1 VKRNV
6 SLPNAHP
13 NHFIDW
19 PLLKKPC
26 SEQIWWLNTLVLLT
40 LMVELLLAILEL
52 SFRFLIANY
61 SKSPTREEERERLR
75 RQRLRQDLRL
85 AQTSQPI
92 AYKFGYALAVLAL
105 LGVSLVCDFVVLAL
119 ISIPLPHW
127 ILVTI
132 VGTPLLLFTT
142 QLYAWFPTLYCQ
154 WRFEVSEVC
163 REAVWAG
170 ATRALQLLPWWI
182 GVAKVV
188 CIVLWIV
195 IFQPYAGD

>member
-1 VKRNV
+1 
-6 SLPNAHP
+6 
-13 NHFIDW
+13 
-19 PLLKKPC
+19 
-26 SEQIWWLNTLVLLT
+26 
-40 LMVELLLAILEL
+40 MELLLAILEL
-52 SFRFLIANY
+52 SFRFWYA
-61 SKSPTREEERERLR
+61 SRFPSPAQEKERERDRLR

-85 AQTSQPI
+85 SQKSQPI
-92 AYKFGYALAVLAL
+92 AYKFGYALAVLGL
-105 LGVSLVCDFVVLAL
+105 LGVSLVCDFVVLVL

-154 WRFEVSEVC
+154 WRFEVSSAD
-163 REAVWAG
+163 REAIWAG

-182 GVAKVV
+182 GVSKVV

-195 IFQPYAGD
+195 IVQPYAGD